1 MSPAWSTG
9 AVHVVGRRA
18 CAEGGLS
25 QKGNALR
32 GAARRCGAALA
43 PRTVRCAGEG
53 GGQIVPVREGSDQI
67 HQKVDLSGS

>member
-25 QKGNALR
+25 QKGAVPC

-43 PRTVRCAGEG
+43 PHTVRGAGEK
-53 GGQIVPVREGSDQI
+53 IS
-67 HQKVDLSGS
+67 